1 MIKSFNKQQ
10 NIAYIN
16 ELFSNLKFKSTQVRR
31 MQTSTM
37 HLTKLEQ
44 NIDKF
49 DLKKSEVVD
58 VAIKLKLQL

>member
-49 DLKKSEVVD
+49 DLKK
-58 VAIKLKLQL
+58 KK